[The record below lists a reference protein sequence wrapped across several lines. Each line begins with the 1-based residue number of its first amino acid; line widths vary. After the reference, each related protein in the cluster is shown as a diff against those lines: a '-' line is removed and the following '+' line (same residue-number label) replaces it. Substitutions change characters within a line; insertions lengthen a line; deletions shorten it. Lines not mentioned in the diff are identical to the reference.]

1 MALTRGK
8 TSNPICHA
16 GLATEL
22 PRNVLPKEIDIYNY
36 LKFLQGQGQSLINI
50 ANSIAEEVVEIWTE
64 KGNLPTI
71 TEQAVAKKVKEI
83 HKRGKNFMKKPVQR
97 RISTIHEP
105 LEGVKSPNSRGR
117 PRKTD
122 NFEGLFDICTCNCA
136 SRNSCTCPSDK
147 KVHEREWEFL
157 VDQRTLIDY
166 TRDAKPSLNKV
177 KFIDYVQKVYVP
189 AWFTFK
195 MSCKLKDGAKNV
207 FTMLQLLKTQ
217 PLDIQ
222 NIAKKYVQ
230 INAFFA
236 HSSNLLVAM
245 LAEEDDESIRKQAV
259 DGIIEIRKNKEHS
272 CVERTDSGL
281 RLFKVPKLNWGAE
294 NYTQIIDWDL
304 KDFCEPPITMKF
316 SDDEIRRFYS
326 VPMVIQNYPSQSQS
340 VERAVKMVSDA
351 CKSAYGYEERH
362 QLVLSTQAARK
373 ERQSYRTKEK
383 FKRLERGMQKLKEP
397 NM

>member
-1 MALTRGK
+1 M
-8 TSNPICHA
+8 N
-16 GLATEL
+16 
-22 PRNVLPKEIDIYNY
+22 
-36 LKFLQGQGQSLINI
+36 
-50 ANSIAEEVVEIWTE
+50 
-64 KGNLPTI
+64 
-71 TEQAVAKKVKEI
+71 
-83 HKRGKNFMKKPVQR
+83 
-97 RISTIHEP
+97 
-105 LEGVKSPNSRGR
+105 
-117 PRKTD
+117 
-122 NFEGLFDICTCNCA
+122 
-136 SRNSCTCPSDK
+136 
-147 KVHEREWEFL
+147 
-157 VDQRTLIDY
+157 
-166 TRDAKPSLNKV
+166 
-177 KFIDYVQKVYVP
+177 
-189 AWFTFK
+189 
-195 MSCKLKDGAKNV
+195 CKLQDGAKNV
-207 FTMLQLLKTQ
+207 FNMLQLLKTQ

-245 LAEEDDESIRKQAV
+245 LAEKDDESIRKQAV

-272 CVERTDSGL
+272 CVERTNSGL

-304 KDFCEPPITMKF
+304 KDFCKPPITMKF

-326 VPMVIQNYPSQSQS
+326 VPMVIPNYPSQSQS
-340 VERAVKMVSDA
+340 VERAVKMVSEA

-383 FKRLERGMQKLKEP
+383 FKRLKKGMQKLKEP